1 MCARLLGLQAQHLSE
16 LDWARDIAPYFTL
29 PGLTDRVDAL
39 LAATCG
45 LRLLPA
51 DSLEAAAAVGG
62 LSRAQQT
69 EQDVIKPQQQ
79 QQDGSV
85 HAWGDNVMHLVLL
98 DTDWQQQQQQPLLL
112 GHVFIELVPGW
123 GFPSCCLLQ
132 LPTPTASS
140 STGNSIAN
148 SNSCSGSSNDQQA
161 SVSQPAYTPGSVVIR
176 LPIPT
181 AKPLLGFGQRSA
193 AGSSTSSTTISTN
206 SQAVQQQQQQQQQQ
220 EPVPLMLPGP
230 AALQALLHEL
240 GHALSYLCP
249 AAHLHTS
256 GAETLRHTSSGT
268 GNNSDAPFAAPTSHT
283 TNSNKA
289 INRPAAAAAAEWPL
303 HAPLGPHCCCLLS
316 SPAAG
321 LDVRELS
328 SHLLEHHV
336 RHPASL
342 MVRTRWSDC
351 YCFGEVVMLSW
362 Q

>member
-1 MCARLLGLQAQHLSE
+1 MFAWLLCLQAQQLSE

-29 PGLTDRVDAL
+29 PGLIDRVDAL

-51 DSLEAAAAVGG
+51 DSPEAAAAAAVGG
-62 LSRAQQT
+62 FSRAQQMQRDVT
-69 EQDVIKPQQQ
+69 EQQQQ

-85 HAWGDNVMHLVLL
+85 QAWGDNVMHLVLL
-98 DTDWQQQQQQPLLL
+98 DTDWQQQQQPLLL

-140 STGNSIAN
+140 STCNSIVT
-148 SNSCSGSSNDQQA
+148 SNSSSTDQQA
-161 SVSQPAYTPGSVVIR
+161 AMSQPAYTPGSVVVR

-181 AKPLLGFGQRSA
+181 AKPLLGFGQRSS
-193 AGSSTSSTTISTN
+193 AGPNTSSTTSSSTN
-206 SQAVQQQQQQQQQQ
+206 SQAVQQQQQPQ
-220 EPVPLMLPGP
+220 EQVPLMLPGP

-249 AAHLHTS
+249 AVHLHTS
-256 GAETLRHTSSGT
+256 GAETVHHTSSSSSSFGT
-268 GNNSDAPFAAPTSHT
+268 GNSSDARTPAATNSSHT
-283 TNSNKA
+283 SNSSSDVPTA
-289 INRPAAAAAAEWPL
+289 IAGAAAGAAASTESPL
-303 HAPLGPHCCCLLS
+303 DASLGPQCCCLLS

-328 SHLLEHHV
+328 SHLLEHYV

-342 MVRTRWSDC
+342 
-351 YCFGEVVMLSW
+351 VVSTLVM
-362 Q
+362 